1 MMVTVDKTTS
11 QIVVQHTYQGAV
23 IKEYR
28 GSTSEAI
35 ERELA
40 RDEAISDISHA
51 LYVGRELARA
61 ENRLGEATPK

>member
-1 MMVTVDKTTS
+1 
-11 QIVVQHTYQGAV
+11 V